1 VFVAST
7 VDLLRFLAVPVLGVA
22 AWRDIRTRR
31 VPNEFWY
38 PLVGLGIVLLL
49 WQWITIDPGFQR
61 TRLLHSTLLS
71 VGVVIPLAY
80 AFWRFGAFGGA
91 DAKAL
96 MALAILFPTYPIV
109 YFPTES
115 IPLIVSRVGVF
126 SLTILTNAVLV
137 GISYPVVLALRNLL
151 AGQIDRRMFVAKPVT
166 WDEVESL
173 HGGLRSAP
181 PDGDVGLDLDALRM
195 YLRWRG
201 TDLATLRS
209 DPGLRAPET
218 LPDSFNDPTDG
229 AVRTDLTGLL
239 GTESSADVGSE
250 NGGDESGRPEESIGR
265 ENVPTDSI
273 SVGGTSDQ
281 SGSVGV
287 DAEDDWGAAAF
298 LSVIEDGAYGTSPSQ
313 LRSGLDVLVDRDTVW
328 VSPGLPFL
336 VPLFVGLL
344 LAVTVGD
351 LLVGL
356 MALLAGL

>member
-1 VFVAST
+1 MFVAST
-7 VDLLRFLAVPVLGVA
+7 VDLLRLLAVPVLGIA

-38 PLVGLGIVLLL
+38 PLVGLGLILLGWEWL
-49 WQWITIDPGFQR
+49 TMDPGFQR
-61 TRLLHSTLLS
+61 TRLVHSTLLS
-71 VGVVIPLAY
+71 VGVVVPLAY

-96 MALAILFPTYPIV
+96 MALAVLFPTYPIV

-115 IPLIVSRVGVF
+115 FPLIVSRVGVF

-137 GISYPVVLALRNLL
+137 GISYPLVLAARNLL
-151 AGQIDRRMFVAKPVT
+151 SGHIDRRMFVAKPVS

-181 PDGDVGLDLDALRM
+181 PDGTKGLDLDALRM

-201 TDLATLRS
+201 TELATLRL
-209 DPGLRAPET
+209 DPDRRAPET
-218 LPDSFNDPTDG
+218 LPDTFHDPTDG

-239 GTESSADVGSE
+239 GTASESDVSSAASGDSGASE
-250 NGGDESGRPEESIGR
+250 ALADSEAESTPRPSAEASTEEGDTFSID
-265 ENVPTDSI
+265 P
-273 SVGGTSDQ
+273 Q
-281 SGSVGV
+281 
-287 DAEDDWGAAAF
+287 DAWGAEAF
-298 LSVIEDGAYGTSPSQ
+298 LSAVDDSAYGTTASQ
-313 LRSGLDVLVDRDTVW
+313 LRSGLDVLVQRDEVW

-344 LAVTVGD
+344 IALTAGD
-351 LLVGL
+351 LLVGI
-356 MALLAGL
+356 MASLGGL

>member
-1 VFVAST
+1 MFVASS
-7 VDLLRFLAVPVLGVA
+7 VDLLRFLAVPVLGIA

-38 PLVGLGIVLLL
+38 PLVGLGLILLAWEWL
-49 WQWITIDPGFQR
+49 TMDVGFQR
-61 TRLLHSTLLS
+61 TRLVHSTLLS

-80 AFWRFGAFGGA
+80 AFWRLGAFGGA

-115 IPLIVSRVGVF
+115 FPLIVSRVGVF

-137 GISYPVVLALRNLL
+137 GISYPLVLAVRNLL
-151 AGQIDRRMFVAKPVT
+151 AGHIDRRMFVAKPVS
-166 WDEVESL
+166 WEEIESL

-181 PDGDVGLDLDALRM
+181 PDGEVGLDLDALRM

-209 DPGLRAPET
+209 DPGRKAPET
-218 LPDSFNDPTDG
+218 LPDSFNEPTDG

-239 GTESSADVGSE
+239 GTESESEVPSSASGDQYIECHEVADSE
-250 NGGDESGRPEESIGR
+250 TEGTEGPAVVDTTDEGDSLAIDP
-265 ENVPTDSI
+265 
-273 SVGGTSDQ
+273 Q
-281 SGSVGV
+281 
-287 DAEDDWGAAAF
+287 DDWGAEAF
-298 LSVIEDGAYGTSPSQ
+298 LSTVDDNAYGTTASQ
-313 LRSGLDVLVDRDTVW
+313 LRSGLDVLVERDEVW

-344 LAVTVGD
+344 IALTAGD

-356 MALLAGL
+356 MALLGGL

>member
-1 VFVAST
+1 MFVAST
-7 VDLLRFLAVPVLGVA
+7 VDLLRFLAVPVLGIA

-38 PLVGLGIVLLL
+38 PLVGLGLILLAWEWL
-49 WQWITIDPGFQR
+49 TMDVGFQR
-61 TRLLHSTLLS
+61 TRLVHSTLLS
-71 VGVVIPLAY
+71 VGVVVPLAY

-96 MALAILFPTYPIV
+96 MTLAILFPTYPIV

-115 IPLIVSRVGVF
+115 FPLIVSRVGVF

-137 GISYPVVLALRNLL
+137 GISYPVVLAIRNLL
-151 AGQIDRRMFVAKPVT
+151 AGHIDRRMFVAKPVT
-166 WDEVESL
+166 WDEIESL

-181 PDGDVGLDLDALRM
+181 PDGELGLDLDALRM

-209 DPGLRAPET
+209 DPGGRAPET
-218 LPDSFNDPTDG
+218 LPTSFNDPTDG

-239 GTESSADVGSE
+239 GTESGAATPGNEEASSE
-250 NGGDESGRPEESIGR
+250 PEEQTDR
-265 ENVPTDSI
+265 ENAISQDSD
-273 SVGGTSDQ
+273 GDDTTAEGN
-281 SGSVGV
+281 GPAV
-287 DAEDDWGAAAF
+287 DPQDDWGADAF
-298 LSVIEDGAYGTSPSQ
+298 LTAVDDSAYGTTASQ
-313 LRSGLDVLVDRDTVW
+313 LRSGLDVLVERDEVW

-344 LAVTVGD
+344 IALTAGD

-356 MALLAGL
+356 MGLLSGL

>member
-1 VFVAST
+1 MFVAST
-7 VDLLRFLAVPVLGVA
+7 VDLLRFLAVPVLGIA

-38 PLVGLGIVLLL
+38 PLVGLGLILLM
-49 WQWITIDPGFQR
+49 WEWITLDAGFPR
-61 TRLLHSTLLS
+61 TRLLQSTLLS

-96 MALAILFPTYPIV
+96 MTLAILFPTYPIV

-115 IPLIVSRVGVF
+115 FPLIISRVGVF

-137 GISYPVVLALRNLL
+137 GISYPLVLAVRNLL
-151 AGQIDRRMFVAKPVT
+151 AGHIDRRMFIAKPVS
-166 WDEVESL
+166 WEEVESL

-181 PDGDVGLDLDALRM
+181 PDGERGLDLDALRM

-209 DPGLRAPET
+209 EPDRKAPET
-218 LPDSFNDPTDG
+218 LPDAFNDPTDG

-239 GTESSADVGSE
+239 GTESGSDARSSGSRDDSADTPGS
-250 NGGDESGRPEESIGR
+250 SGTDTDGTEASPPGETAGAADRPA
-265 ENVPTDSI
+265 
-273 SVGGTSDQ
+273 
-281 SGSVGV
+281 V
-287 DAEDDWGAAAF
+287 DPADDWGAAAF
-298 LSVIEDGAYGTSPSQ
+298 LSAAEDGAYGTTASQ
-313 LRSGLDVLVDRDTVW
+313 LRSGLEVLVKRDEVW
-328 VSPGLPFL
+328 ISPGLPFL

-344 LAVTVGD
+344 IALTAGD
-351 LLVGL
+351 LLVAL
-356 MALLAGL
+356 MLLLGGI